1 MKNPCPRN
9 LGSISRLILALSLA
23 FFCTLVLPGNLK
35 AQSTIS
41 GAIAGTVTDASGAAI
56 PGATVKITNTD
67 TGATQTLKTGG
78 AGDYRAALLKPG
90 NYLVVISA
98 QGFQTTQ
105 RQTAAALGQTATVSM
120 QLGVAKG
127 IQTVEVEGQTVPLLQ
142 PENSDLA
149 TTITMNQVQSLPN
162 PGGDI
167 TYYINMTQGV
177 VMNTQGGYGNSSAFG
192 LPATSNNF
200 TVNGAQDNDPFLNLN
215 NSGPSNL
222 LLGSNDIDEVN
233 IVANAYSAQYGGLGG
248 VQENILTRSGS
259 NKFHGNATY
268 WWTNSA
274 MNANSWFN
282 DYSSAPEAFSNANQ
296 WGAAVGGPI
305 VKDKS
310 FFFVNYEGLRFVTA
324 PTDFVVVPSQAYETA
339 VLNNLQAEGSPFS
352 DQIPFYQH
360 MFDLYNNAPGASR
373 AQPYGYDQYANDGTG
388 MVYSNFF
395 VTSPKNHLAEVLVTA
410 RYDQKLG
417 PNDSM
422 FVHFKRDHGVQ
433 PTYVDPINSAFNNN
447 SDQPDYEGQ
456 LEETHTFS
464 PNFVNQFLLA
474 GAWYSAYF
482 VDANPQ
488 LAKQTFPY
496 TLDMASGSF
505 SLLGGITYVFPQGR
519 DVTQYQIDD
528 DLSYTHGK
536 HNLSAGFIFKRND
549 VTDADLGVLT
559 TPLAVNLGPA
569 TFGVFSDPCPTN
581 DNGNPIGPTCGAY
594 DMFGQ
599 GLNYLGIQNFPQ
611 RLSEPIAL
619 YSLGFY
625 GQDQW
630 KLAPNFQVTAGVRV
644 EHNSNPICVTNCFA
658 RLNGNYNQVNAG
670 LDVPYNK
677 MILSGLHTAF
687 NSLQKVTIEPRLGFT
702 FSPPNH
708 PYTLFRGGIGMFSDV
723 FPATV
728 ADSLLTNA
736 PLNPEFNA
744 YFYLPDPSSPYSFTG
759 ALAGVNQTF
768 VQDYSTGGSYNSI
781 LNDNPDFTA
790 PAVTSA
796 DSKIHYPTYEEWS
809 LQLQQQIGRHTSFQ
823 IGYVGNHG
831 YHEPVVNNGVNAAL
845 ATSGYESF
853 PGLPDNPALPAFSG
867 VNEVQSVASS
877 NYNGLVATVKE
888 ESKYVTAMFNYTW
901 SHALDEISNGGFLPF
916 GGNATSPIDPFNLA
930 LLNYGNADYDLRHNL
945 NGNYIIHIPYFGG
958 PKMVTDGWMLGGTVF
973 YHTGFPFSV
982 TSSSA
987 TNTLNGTG
995 GYGGTMLAAITNPS
1009 VPHHCGGRAITT
1021 SCLGPAIGKT
1031 GSYFADPSSFY
1042 GVQRRNQFFG
1052 PGYFNTDFTV
1062 GKSFA
1067 IPGLD
1072 TGRFQVAAQAYNVL
1086 NHPNFGNPVFNGD
1099 NGAGFGTIQNTVS
1112 VPTSVYGSFLGGD
1125 ASARIIQ
1132 LKANIQF

>member
-1 MKNPCPRN
+1 MKNPCPHH
-9 LGSISRLILALSLA
+9 LGSISRFILALSLA
-23 FFCTLVLPGNLK
+23 FLCTLVLPGNLK

-41 GAIAGTVTDASGAAI
+41 GDIAGTVTDASGAAI
-56 PGATVKITNTD
+56 PGATVKVTNTG
-67 TGATQTLKTGG
+67 TGAVQTLKSGA

-90 NYLVVISA
+90 SYLVVISA
-98 QGFQTTQ
+98 PGFQTTQ
-105 RQTAAALGQTATVSM
+105 KQAAVALGQTVTVNM

-127 IQTVEVEGQTVPLLQ
+127 MQTVEVEGQSVPLLQ

-149 TTITMNQVQSLPN
+149 TTITMQQVQNLPN

-167 TYYINMTQGV
+167 TYFINMTQGV

-222 LLGSNDIDEVN
+222 LLGSNDIDQVN

-248 VQENILTRSGS
+248 VQENIITRSGS

-268 WWTNSA
+268 WWTNSD

-282 DYSSAPEAFSNANQ
+282 EFSGAPEAFSNANQ
-296 WGAAVGGPI
+296 WGAAIGGPI
-305 VKDKS
+305 VKDKA

-324 PTDFVVVPSQAYETA
+324 PTDFVVVPSQAYENA
-339 VLNNLQAEGSPFS
+339 VISNLQAEGSPYS

-373 AQPYGYDQYANDGTG
+373 AQPYGYDPYANNGAG
-388 MVYSNFF
+388 MYYSNFF
-395 VTSPKNHLAEVLVTA
+395 VTSPKNNLAEVLVTA

-422 FVHFKRDHGVQ
+422 FIHFKRDHGVQ
-433 PTYVDPINSAFNNN
+433 PTYVDPINSAFTDQ

-456 LEETHTFS
+456 MEETHTFS
-464 PNFVNQFLLA
+464 PNLVNQFLLA

-482 VDANPQ
+482 VNQDPATE
-488 LAKQTFPY
+488 LSTFPY
-496 TLDMASGSF
+496 TLEFAAGDF
-505 SLLGGITYVFPQGR
+505 SNLGGINYVFPQGR
-519 DVTQYQIDD
+519 DVTQYQVNDD
-528 DLSYTHGK
+528 VSYTHGK
-536 HNLSAGFIFKRND
+536 HNLSFGFIFKRND

-559 TPLAVNLGPA
+559 VPLAVELGPGYA
-569 TFGVFSDPCPTN
+569 GVFNDPCPKA
-581 DNGNPIGPTCGAY
+581 GPECGG
-594 DMFGQ
+594 DDLFGQ

-619 YSLGFY
+619 YGLGFY

-630 KLAPNFQVTAGVRV
+630 KMTPNFQLTAGVRV

-658 RLNGNYNQVNAG
+658 RLAGNYNQVSAT
-670 LDVPYNK
+670 LDTPYNQA
-677 MILSGLHTAF
+677 IESGLHTAF
-687 NSLQKVTIEPRLGFT
+687 NDLQKVTIEPRVGFT
-702 FSPPNH
+702 FSPANH
-708 PYTLFRGGIGMFSDV
+708 PYTLFRGGFGMFSDV

-744 YFYLPDPSSPYSFTG
+744 YFYLPDTSSPYGFTN

-768 VQDYSTGGSYNSI
+768 VQDYPKGGSYNSI

-790 PAVTSA
+790 PAVTNA
-796 DSKIHYPTYEEWS
+796 DTRIHYPTYEEWS
-809 LQLQQQIGRHTSFQ
+809 LQWQQQIGRHTSFQ
-823 IGYVGNHG
+823 LGYVGNHG
-831 YHEPVVNNGVNAAL
+831 YHEPVVNNGVNSAL
-845 ATSGYESF
+845 STSGYTSF
-853 PGLPDNPALPAFSG
+853 AGLPDNPALPAFSG
-867 VNEVQSVASS
+867 VSEVQSVASS
-877 NYNGLVATVKE
+877 NYNGLIATVKE
-888 ESKYVTAMFNYTW
+888 ESKYFTGMLNYAW

-916 GGNATSPIDPFNLA
+916 GGNATSPIDPFNLS

-945 NGNYIIHIPYFGG
+945 NGNYIIHLPYFGG
-958 PKMVTDGWMLGGTVF
+958 PKMLTNGWMLGGTLF
-973 YHTGFPFSV
+973 WHTGFPFSV
-982 TSSSA
+982 TSSNA
-987 TNTLNGTG
+987 GNTLDGTG
-995 GYGGTMLAAITNPS
+995 GYGGTMLAQVINPN
-1009 VPHHCGGRAITT
+1009 VPHHCGKDITT
-1021 SCLGPAIGKT
+1021 SCF
-1031 GSYFADPSSFY
+1031 GSNPSQYFADPTSFY
-1042 GVQRRNQFFG
+1042 GVQTRNQFFG

-1067 IPGLD
+1067 VPGLE
-1072 TGRFQVAAQAYNVL
+1072 TGRLQVSAQAYNIL
-1086 NHPNFGNPVFNGD
+1086 NHPNFANPVFD
-1099 NGAGFGTIQNTVS
+1099 YDDSAGFGTVQSTVS

-1132 LKANIQF
+1132 LKAKFQF